1 MIARLF
7 VYGTLAPGRA
17 NAHVLAP
24 VPGTWEP
31 ASVTGTLFAEGWGAA
46 AGYPGLVLSSDGD
59 PVDGLL
65 FTSDALDKHWE
76 RLDAFEGDGY
86 RRVSTTVTRQ
96 DGTTVDAFV
105 YTLSGR

>member
-59 PVDGLL
+59 RVDGLL
-65 FTSDALDKHWE
+65 FTSGALDSHWE